1 MLSTSQY
8 ENLAPEDQAQV
19 DDRNEGPLDL
29 SKMPLWQ
36 QALVGVPWL
45 LLGLILGWGIL

>member
-19 DDRNEGPLDL
+19 DDRNEGLAEHLETQAVEDWAHETFEPVEYDL
-29 SKMPLWQ
+29 TED
-36 QALVGVPWL
+36 VEF
-45 LLGLILGWGIL
+45 